1 LYIPF
6 NLRKTGYQTYINGIS
21 RYYKSV
27 RMRRFLCFFF
37 PCLHGKRT
45 YYNHPPHRCQEKSR
59 KKNTETGPK
68 SP

>member
-21 RYYKSV
+21 RDYKSV

-37 PCLHGKRT
+37 PLFFLIYFLAARL
-45 YYNHPPHRCQEKSR
+45 QMSR
-59 KKNTETGPK
+59 KI
-68 SP
+68 